1 MSRNNQVSI
10 QVGPI
15 EKIIKELNEISIL
28 YPEPNLQA
36 KIEGLQNYVSSL
48 VDLRSKTSI
57 EDVVYE
63 KMVEVKHSN
72 PDLHLK
78 LYMLYRNLVCGRIS
92 KEDAIISFERFINLF
107 PTDVIIY

>member
-10 QVGPI
+10 QVGAI

-28 YPEPNLQA
+28 CPEPNLQA
-36 KIEGLQNYVSSL
+36 KIEGLHSFVSSL
-48 VDLRSKTSI
+48 IDLSSKTSI

-63 KMVEVKHSN
+63 KMVEVKHTN
-72 PDLHLK
+72 PELHLK

-92 KEDAIISFERFINLF
+92 KEDAIISFERFLNLF
-107 PTDVIIY
+107 PTDVMIY